1 MAFKGDDST
10 LSLATTVT
18 LALAV
23 AAMVLAKNPLQSSR
37 PPGNGTGLYRT
48 TGELKVPARL
58 WEDPFAAVEKA
69 VVAHGQ
75 ITVQVMADD
84 KKLGLVTA
92 AIAQQQQGDGL
103 GSLYK
108 RIGETDSRSTMALI
122 VMTQGGLSV
131 EDGEVRIRDRYAVGA
146 ALEAGCYS
154 PDKGESL
161 SYFTWDFPRSVQVE
175 SAGASGR
182 VKISSDPKKDPNR
195 PRQYTPYEW
204 YSRNAIGCPSPGNSP
219 DSPSQVLVLWVKA
232 QEGEDRIL
240 ARLSELVSKF
250 PHISVKLVGPRTS
263 SEFRRILKEI
273 ETRDPREEYS
283 WQSSMLLSHWGV
295 RKRDPK
301 EYDGQKEGKKLQ
313 VYSPWA
319 TVMPGLLSYSYR
331 NSGVNGG
338 VECEGYAVC
347 EKVFH
352 ELLRSGGLMPAYT
365 VTSDSVLFV
374 SLLDEL
380 ERRQVKIGADRIVLI
395 GEWDSFYA
403 RALPPTFAA
412 AACQHVTKHRKELLE
427 VPCPDIQTGIDNL
440 FNAKLSLKD
449 LNILQYSYLSGLDGE
464 TVEDQAKR
472 AKSKEDDKAKDRDK
486 GEGKGPFRDIA
497 SYERPE
503 GQAQLDYVRRL
514 VTRIKTECQDG
525 SKKNGEP
532 TSKVKDRSGK
542 VKAIGI
548 LGRDPYD
555 ALLIL
560 QAVREEFPNALF
572 FATDLDARYF
582 HEDEQ
587 KWTRNL
593 IVASQF
599 GLQLAPALQQSI
611 PPFRSSLQTSTFF
624 AVLQATG
631 AIALLPQNETIPSRL
646 FEIGRHG
653 AVDLSP
659 KDPSQ
664 AIHPARIDV
673 DHSTGGFKPPPNI
686 GLLWIVGLTLGFLAL
701 WGYGRLWNWM
711 TARDEPD
718 PAKRRLEWILRSVW
732 VAIPVAMALAFSCK
746 IVHLPN
752 YAEEE
757 PLSWTDGVS
766 IWPTEALRLA
776 AIGLSL
782 LFLFKARADSARNID
797 ELTKAFSLALTSDHR
812 AAGWRDKMKGFWSDL
827 NWMFH
832 GSKQDYPGDEKN
844 LWMRYCRAHSWLPR
858 AGRIALGFVAYLCL
872 ILPLVLVMNGGEF
885 RLSVPCRGE
894 FSCAVDAKLL
904 SVSVF
909 SFLILNLALL
919 DAVILC
925 TKWIQE
931 MPAVSGRL
939 TSMQKIR
946 LIVERSTVVNR
957 RVLHP
962 FLVLFLL
969 IAARSHYFD
978 NWDFPPVLIVALTVN
993 SQVAIA
999 SATMLYL
1006 AALGAKR
1013 RILEPLR
1020 QQLDD
1025 LVSSADQAGTADQR
1039 VRDEAL
1045 RRVIGDIDGIQQG
1058 AFVPFYQQPMVQ
1070 ATLVAALAFLQYW
1083 YLGQ

>member
-23 AAMVLAKNPLQSSR
+23 AAMVLTKNPLQSSR
-37 PPGNGTGLYRT
+37 PSGPGTGLPQT

-69 VVAHGQ
+69 VEAQRQ
-75 ITVQVMADD
+75 ISVQVTVDD

-92 AIAQQQQGDGL
+92 TVAQQAQGNDGL
-103 GSLYK
+103 KSLRSK
-108 RIGETDSRSTMALI
+108 ISEADSKSILVLVVI
-122 VMTQGGLSV
+122 TQGGSSV
-131 EDGEVRIRDRYAVGA
+131 EAGEVRIRDRYAVSA
-146 ALEAGCYS
+146 ALEAGCFA

-161 SYFTWDFPRSVQVE
+161 SYFRWDFPKAVQAE
-175 SAGASGR
+175 FAGASNRLKPLSGLETG
-182 VKISSDPKKDPNR
+182 PNSVQ
-195 PRQYTPYEW
+195 QYTPYEW
-204 YSRNAIGCPSPGNSP
+204 YERSVIGTCLPLSESSWNP
-219 DSPSQVLVLWVKA
+219 DLVLVLWVKA

-240 ARLSELVSKF
+240 ARISALVSKF
-250 PHISVKLVGPRTS
+250 PYLSVRLVGPRTS
-263 SEFRRILKEI
+263 SEFRSILKEI
-273 ETRDPREEYS
+273 GKEYS
-283 WQSSMLLSHWGV
+283 RPSKHWSV
-295 RKRDPK
+295 WKRDPK
-301 EYDGQKEGKKLQ
+301 ESYSWQKSGKSMP

-319 TVMPGLLSYSYR
+319 TAMPSLLLRGLKEEG
-331 NSGVNGG
+331 SGQACQSN
-338 VECEGYAVC
+338 VECEKALKQPL
-347 EKVFH
+347 E
-352 ELLRSGGLMPAYT
+352 RAGLVLSYRI
-365 VTSDSVLFV
+365 TSDEVLFESVLE
-374 SLLDEL
+374 EL
-380 ERRQVKIGADRIVLI
+380 ERRLIRIGQDRIVLI

-403 RALPPTFAA
+403 RALPLTFTA
-412 AACQHVTKHRKELLE
+412 AACQHMPQRSKELLKIT
-427 VPCPDIQTGIDNL
+427 CNDTQTGIANL
-440 FNAKLSLKD
+440 LNATLSPKD
-449 LNILQYSYLSGLDGE
+449 LNIVQYSYLSGLDGE
-464 TVEDQAKR
+464 TAEDQTKR
-472 AKSKEDDKAKDRDK
+472 AKSKEEDKSKDRDK
-486 GEGKGPFRDIA
+486 GEGKGAFRDID

-514 VTRIKTECQDG
+514 VTRIKAECEDN
-525 SKKNGEP
+525 SKKNGDP
-532 TSKVKDRSGK
+532 QKKVDERHGK

-560 QAVREEFPNALF
+560 RALREEFPNALF

-582 HEDEQ
+582 HADEQ

-599 GLQLAPALQQSI
+599 GLQLAPSLQQSI

-624 AVLQATG
+624 AVLQAIG
-631 AIALLPQNETIPSRL
+631 RVASWPQNDTIPPRL

-659 KDPSQ
+659 VGQVKDLPT
-664 AIHPARIDV
+664 IHPDRIDV
-673 DHSTGGFKPPPNI
+673 DSKTGRFNPPPYI

-718 PAKRRLEWILRSVW
+718 PTKRRLEWIPRSAW
-732 VAIPVAMALAFSCK
+732 VAIPIVMALLFSCQ
-746 IVHLPN
+746 IFHLPN

-757 PLSWTDGVS
+757 PFSWTDGVS

-776 AIGLSL
+776 AFCLCLFFL
-782 LFLFKARADSARNID
+782 LKARADSARNID
-797 ELTKAFSLALTSDHR
+797 ELTKSFSPNLPPQLR
-812 AAGWRDKMKGFWSDL
+812 ADGWQDGLKGFWSDL
-827 NWMFH
+827 HWMFH
-832 GSKQDYPGDEKN
+832 GSKQDQASDAGD
-844 LWMRYCRAHSWLPR
+844 LWTRYCRAHRWRPR
-858 AGRIALGFVAYLCL
+858 GGRIALGLGIYVLL
-872 ILPLVLVMNGGEF
+872 LGPLVWVMNGGEF
-885 RLSVPCRGE
+885 RLSVPCRGT
-894 FSCAVDAKLL
+894 FSCAVDSIALTA
-904 SVSVF
+904 SVV

-931 MPAVSGRL
+931 MPAASGTL

-957 RVLHP
+957 RVRHP

-969 IAARSHYFD
+969 IAARNHYFD
-978 NWDFPPVLIVALTVN
+978 NWDFPPVLILALTVN
-993 SQVAIA
+993 SLVAITSA
-999 SATMLYL
+999 SLLYL
-1006 AALGAKR
+1006 AAVGAKR
-1013 RILEPLR
+1013 RILTSIQEQLDRAMARIEDRGLSPIKVASGHSSDRLR
-1020 QQLDD
+1020 QII
-1025 LVSSADQAGTADQR
+1025 T
-1039 VRDEAL
+1039 
-1045 RRVIGDIDGIQQG
+1045 DIDGVQQG